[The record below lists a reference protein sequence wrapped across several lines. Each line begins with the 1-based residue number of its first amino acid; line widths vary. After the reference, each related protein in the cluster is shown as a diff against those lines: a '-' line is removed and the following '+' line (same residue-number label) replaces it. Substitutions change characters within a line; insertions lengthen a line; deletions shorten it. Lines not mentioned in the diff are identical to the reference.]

1 MQNVFRKLYVV
12 IEAPI
17 IINNLIPLIHIHMKF
32 TSLIFLLS
40 CFLTAGAGDWKAGLG
55 KRNIT
60 PSEPI
65 RMGGYAARNRPSD
78 QGANLTDLWVK
89 AISFS
94 DAEGNRAV
102 VVCADIIRFPRFIT
116 DSVKRQVQERYGL
129 KREQIV
135 LNGSHTHSGP
145 EVDAG
150 RLKYMAPPEELE
162 VVAAFS
168 QRLIRQT
175 VEAIGE
181 SLASPFD
188 ALISSGS
195 GTCRFAVNR
204 RNNREGDIGKLS
216 ELKGPVDHQVPV
228 IKVTDRSGGVKAIL
242 FGYACHPTVLSGYE
256 ISGDY
261 PAYAQRSLEE
271 KFPGAQAMFFIGAA
285 GDQNPLPRRSVPLA
299 MKYGR
304 ELALAVETVI
314 SSPMR
319 SLSPVLSVSYHEI
332 GLRFAKPA
340 PGIRELR
347 AIAADTVSNPNW
359 IVSHAKVLADELSAG
374 KSPGSSY
381 PYPVQVWKLG
391 QLPMVMLGGEIVV
404 EYAWRIRD
412 MLGKETVV
420 MGYSN
425 DQMSYIPSYKVLKE
439 GGYEGERSALFTT
452 PWHDETEKDIL
463 KEVKR
468 QALLLKLEVQ
478 DRPE

>member
-1 MQNVFRKLYVV
+1 
-12 IEAPI
+12 
-17 IINNLIPLIHIHMKF
+17 MKF
-32 TSLIFLLS
+32 VSLIFLLG
-40 CFLTAGAGDWKAGLG
+40 CFLTAGAADWKVGLG
-55 KRNIT
+55 KRSIT

-78 QGANLTDLWVK
+78 KGADLTDLWVK
-89 AISFS
+89 AISFT
-94 DAEGNRAV
+94 DAEGKRTV
-102 VVCADIIRFPRFIT
+102 LVCADIIRFPKFIT
-116 DSVKRQVQERYGL
+116 DSVRRQVQERYGL
-129 KREQIV
+129 KKEQIV

-145 EVDAG
+145 EVDVSK
-150 RLKYMAPPEELE
+150 LKYMATQEELK

-168 QRLIRQT
+168 QRLIDQT

-181 SLASPFD
+181 SLARPFD
-188 ALISSGS
+188 AVISSGN

-204 RNNREGDIGKLS
+204 RNNREGDIEKLS
-216 ELKGPVDHQVPV
+216 ELKGPVDHNVPV
-228 IKVTDRSGGVKAIL
+228 IKVTDKNNRVKAVL

-261 PAYAQRSLEE
+261 PAYAQQSLEE
-271 KFPGAQAMFFIGAA
+271 KYPGAQAMFFIGAA

-299 MKYGR
+299 IKYGR

-314 SSPMR
+314 NSPMR
-319 SLSPVLSVSYHEI
+319 NLVPSLAFSYNEMD
-332 GLRFAKPA
+332 LRFANPA
-340 PGIRELR
+340 PGLNELQ
-347 AIAADTVSNPNW
+347 AIASDTVKNPNW
-359 IVSHAKVLADELSAG
+359 IVSQARVLADQLSGG
-374 KSPGSSY
+374 KSLGNSY

-404 EYAWRIRD
+404 EYSWRIKE

-439 GGYEGERSALFTT
+439 GGYEGERSAVFTT

-463 KEVKR
+463 EEVKR
-468 QALLLKLEVQ
+468 QALLLKLPVH
-478 DRPE
+478 DRLN